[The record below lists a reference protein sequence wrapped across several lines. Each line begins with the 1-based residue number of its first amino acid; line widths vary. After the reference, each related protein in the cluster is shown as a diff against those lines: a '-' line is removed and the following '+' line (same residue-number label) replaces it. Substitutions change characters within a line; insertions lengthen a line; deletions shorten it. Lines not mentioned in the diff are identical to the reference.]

1 MKEVKRLNHGLGVSI
16 FIGTFESRLFAGAI
30 HGNQLVAE
38 FQVDRIFFH
47 VRHEGRDVVRD
58 AE

>member
-1 MKEVKRLNHGLGVSI
+1 MEEVKRLQDSLGTPI